1 MLYTIT
7 SLLNLW
13 KNRKKKYGYIIVL
26 GSGLLNGKEVT
37 PLLASRVDKS
47 IEAYFENE
55 GSTLV
60 LSGGQGPDEDISE
73 SQAMK
78 NYALS
83 KGVPEQAILMEDK
96 SVNTEENLLF
106 SKKLIDAKQS
116 GAQENIL
123 VVTTSYH
130 VLRALLLAK
139 NLGITC
145 DGRGSKTKLYF
156 SINAFIREWI
166 AYLVMWRKQYITVL
180 VSSFVVIGLLYWF
193 FDYLLSLSGV

>member
-1 MLYTIT
+1 
-7 SLLNLW
+7 
-13 KNRKKKYGYIIVL
+13 
-26 GSGLLNGKEVT
+26 
-37 PLLASRVDKS
+37 
-47 IEAYFENE
+47 
-55 GSTLV
+55 
-60 LSGGQGPDEDISE
+60 
-73 SQAMK
+73 MK

>member
-180 VSSFVVIGLLYWF
+180 VSSFVVIGLLYCF

>member
-1 MLYTIT
+1 M
-7 SLLNLW
+7 NLW

-96 SVNTEENLLF
+96 SVNTE
-106 SKKLIDAKQS
+106 
-116 GAQENIL
+116 
-123 VVTTSYH
+123 
-130 VLRALLLAK
+130 
-139 NLGITC
+139 
-145 DGRGSKTKLYF
+145 
-156 SINAFIREWI
+156 
-166 AYLVMWRKQYITVL
+166 
-180 VSSFVVIGLLYWF
+180 
-193 FDYLLSLSGV
+193 